1 MSMKIL
7 VLAMFALEIVFLVSV
22 LVYVINNTKGVR

>member
-22 LVYVINNTKGVR
+22 LVYVVKATKGVR